1 MSFAFTIEDED
12 YDIETHTYTIRS
24 IDKLFDV
31 AAVDFPAYNNTSI
44 SARKVLLLSWR
55 GLEKLIWRSRQ
66 TKSVKRIVI
75 KIEIR
80 RSF

>member
-31 AAVDFPAYNNTSI
+31 AAVDFPAYDNTSI

-55 GLEKLIWRSRQ
+55 GLEIDLEKSADE
-66 TKSVKRIVI
+66 SVKNCY
-75 KIEIR
+75 
-80 RSF
+80 

>member
-31 AAVDFPAYNNTSI
+31 AAVDFPAYDNTSI
-44 SARKVLLLSWR
+44 SARKKFCS
-55 GLEKLIWRSRQ
+55 
-66 TKSVKRIVI
+66 
-75 KIEIR
+75 
-80 RSF
+80 